1 MRLWERVKA
10 WRRKEHMI
18 KGVNRGRCFIKKDSD
33 STAPTG
39 EAKQATAKAEA
50 KLVEIKV
57 IRADGTEEV
66 IKHG

>member
-18 KGVNRGRCFIKKDSD
+18 KGVNRGRCFVKKEVDS
-33 STAPTG
+33 APTG
-39 EAKQATAKAEA
+39 GAQQVAAKAEA
-50 KLVEIKV
+50 KLVKIKV

>member
-10 WRRKEHMI
+10 WRRKEHMV
-18 KGVNRGRCFIKKDSD
+18 KGVNRGRCFVKKDSE
-33 STAPTG
+33 STG
-39 EAKQATAKAEA
+39 GAKQATAKAES